1 MDPLTPTVK
10 EETEHVTAEQIFR
23 ELEDLAQ
30 DIADSA
36 EPSLET
42 SDHLVEPEPTEGDDN
57 LNAAEV
63 SESVEPKEEEADF
76 EEVLVE
82 EEPVELTAPELSAA
96 ATVPAPSAD
105 PLPSHFTI
113 FSSGRGCRRRPDNR
127 PRPDRA
133 FAKCAFQT

>member
-82 EEPVELTAPELSAA
+82 EVPVDPAA
-96 ATVPAPSAD
+96 SEPSAIASTD
-105 PLPSHFTI
+105 PVPEEEDSVPPPPTLPLLA
-113 FSSGRGCRRRPDNR
+113 PV
-127 PRPDRA
+127 RA
-133 FAKCAFQT
+133 AEGTPTTGHV